1 LSYTPVEIRH
11 VRLKRG
17 LLGYRRKHVD
27 RRLGARE
34 SSQAPARPRPILASS
49 DVSTIDTDRFRVRL
63 EDERR
68 RVLDAIENIHAENP
82 GSIADE
88 TEELTFQD
96 NHLGDV
102 ATATFD
108 REMASTL
115 EENSTHVLSEI
126 DAALARIEDGT
137 FGICQRCGNQ
147 IVEERLH
154 ALPWA
159 TLCID
164 CKRKQERG

>member
-1 LSYTPVEIRH
+1 MSTVDTESLRQ
-11 VRLKRG
+11 RL
-17 LLGYRRKHVD
+17 L
-27 RRLGARE
+27 
-34 SSQAPARPRPILASS
+34 
-49 DVSTIDTDRFRVRL
+49 
-63 EDERR
+63 DERQ
-68 RVLDAIENIHAENP
+68 RVLDAIDNIHAENP
-82 GSIADE
+82 GSIGEE
-88 TEELTFQD
+88 TEELGFQD

-115 EENSTHVLSEI
+115 EENSTHVLTEI
-126 DAALARIEDGT
+126 DGALGRIENGT
-137 FGICQRCGNQ
+137 YGVCQRCGNS
-147 IVEERLH
+147 IGDERLE

>member
-1 LSYTPVEIRH
+1 MSALDTQH
-11 VRLKRG
+11 F
-17 LLGYRRKHVD
+17 
-27 RRLGARE
+27 RE
-34 SSQAPARPRPILASS
+34 
-49 DVSTIDTDRFRVRL
+49 RL

-68 RVLDAIENIHAENP
+68 RVLDAIENIHTENP
-82 GSIADE
+82 GSISDE
-88 TEELTFQD
+88 TEELTYQD

-115 EENSTHVLSEI
+115 EENSTHVLAAI
-126 DAALARIEDGT
+126 DEALARIEEGT
-137 FGICQRCGNQ
+137 FGVCQRCGNP
-147 IVEERLH
+147 IAEERLE

-159 TLCID
+159 ILCID

>member
-1 LSYTPVEIRH
+1 MSTLDPEIFR
-11 VRLKRG
+11 
-17 LLGYRRKHVD
+17 
-27 RRLGARE
+27 RRL
-34 SSQAPARPRPILASS
+34 L
-49 DVSTIDTDRFRVRL
+49 
-63 EDERR
+63 DERQ
-68 RVLDAIENIHAENP
+68 RVLDAIENIHTENP
-82 GSIADE
+82 GSISDE

-115 EENSTHVLSEI
+115 EENSTHVLAEI
-126 DAALARIEDGT
+126 DAALARIENGT
-137 FGICQRCGNQ
+137 YGVCERCGNA
-147 IVEERLH
+147 IAEDRLQ

-164 CKRKQERG
+164 CKRRQERG